1 MIGSEEKNE
10 AKPVIHPDARLGYVH
25 LTVSDLERSLAFYQD
40 MLGFR
45 LHQREGDK
53 ACLGAGRDDLLALT
67 ERPGAIRVP
76 RQSGLYHFA
85 ILVPSRLA
93 LAQSLRRLI
102 ETETNLA
109 GGADH
114 LVSEALYL
122 SDPDGNGIE
131 IYRDLPRSAWE
142 YENGMLR
149 MGTEALDYQG
159 ILAELENDASPW
171 TGLRPDTTLGHLHL
185 HVAHLSEAQAFY
197 EKVLGLDTMVV
208 IPGSAAFLS
217 AGGYHHHVGINT
229 WNGVGAPSPPPDA
242 VGLRYFTVQ
251 LPNEEEQA
259 RLIARLEKAGVPFE
273 TREDGLFVWDP
284 SQNGLA
290 FTVRE
295 TKNEL

>member
-1 MIGSEEKNE
+1 M
-10 AKPVIHPDARLGYVH
+10 
-25 LTVSDLERSLAFYQD
+25 RSLDFYQD
-40 MLGFR
+40 RLGFE
-45 LHQREGDK
+45 LHRRETDR
-53 ACLGAGRDDLLALT
+53 AFLGAGRDDLLALT

-76 RQSGLYHFA
+76 RRTGLYHFA

-102 ETETNLA
+102 ETETSLA

-142 YENGMLR
+142 FENGALR

-159 ILAELENDASPW
+159 ILAELENDPSPW
-171 TGLRPDTTLGHLHL
+171 TGLRPDTTLGHVHL
-185 HVAHLSEAQAFY
+185 HVSHLPEAQAFY
-197 EKVLGLDTMVV
+197 EQVLGLDTMAV
-208 IPGSAAFLS
+208 IPGSAAFLA

-229 WNGVGAPSPPPDA
+229 WNGVGASPPPPDT
-242 VGLRYFTVQ
+242 VGLRYFAMQ

-259 RLIARLEKAGVPFE
+259 RLVARLEKAGLPFE
-273 TREDGLFVWDP
+273 TREDGLFVRDP
-284 SQNGLA
+284 SQNGLV

-295 TKNEL
+295 